1 MSLVIWLPLNGD
13 IKNKGL
19 SNIRFESNSNYILYN
34 QLGKLGICAIFGG
47 STYYVAHNASIPT
60 TSWSVTA
67 WIYPTSSS
75 ASGHQYVVGL
85 NTSTSSDF
93 LFNLC
98 HNANKFSVRI
108 AGTTYSVFDTLTLN
122 KWYHVAATYDGT
134 LKIYINGELSTVI
147 TSPVTPVAAT
157 DIYIGTRG
165 GIAGNFYGN
174 LNDIRIYDE
183 TLSPAEVKA
192 ISQGLI
198 AHYKLDD
205 PYIDENLIR
214 NGFGEFGAENWTESN
229 KVSTTEIPTDHPE
242 IKASFFNGNMTK
254 EYTPIIS
261 SHSYTISGYVKSS
274 GATSGTTYPSI
285 YPYDADK
292 KFINN
297 YNTADGFG
305 TAYQTTLAQPLKKGD
320 TVIYATDLSAW
331 TTANNNYYFRVAIFG
346 YKDSFGTV
354 YPNMIYTQD
363 CPAFG
368 TYSDKS
374 HIDKTN
380 NTITLNAAFTGEDRP
395 AGTAI
400 CQTTEGSTYWYP
412 WGGIAL
418 SSISDWVFKTKTF
431 TPKNT
436 NRLKSCKYI
445 RWNTY
450 SNCYIAGNLLVD
462 NNYSGI
468 RIVDSSGF
476 GNHGTVYK
484 YDSTGFCKA
493 TQDTAKNLLST
504 KISSANVSNNATGMI
519 YVYGNCTLK
528 TPEQL
533 TVAFWCKPT
542 AGYNNLAN
550 GMISLTNNE
559 IGITAG
565 QDYNTAPMNHRDG
578 TIDINSVATVTT
590 IRPTITFTANEWHH
604 YVITY
609 DGRYG
614 KVYKDGVLSDT
625 KDMGS
630 NKTLNDMKG
639 IVIGFSRAGGVY
651 RKVQAYYSDFRLYV
665 TALSAT
671 DIESLYKVS
680 ARITKN
686 NKFQISEINEDLGIL
701 KPYVYKSGII
711 ESKGS
716 PNPNLL
722 IHTNT
727 KTYGLGYAVAYSGG
741 SITLD
746 NTELFNGKPTIK
758 VNPSSSN
765 TGTGAINQYNGEVN
779 LTSGKTYCYSCWI
792 KSNVED
798 IWQYSSLGHFQTY
811 ANITPHNKTSDF
823 DILNSV
829 PANTWVYVAHRFT
842 TTADCNF
849 RSFHIYFANTSQ
861 TIWIADVK
869 LEEGNVPTAWVPNE
883 NDEDYNYASFVEIE
897 NDTCKIQKTGYI
909 NADEFIEM

>member
-1 MSLVIWLPLNGD
+1 MSLKIWLPLNGD

-19 SNIRFESNSNYILYN
+19 SNIRFESNTSITYN
-34 QLGKLGICAIFGG
+34 ESGKLGFCNVFNG
-47 STYYVAHNASIPT
+47 SVYYVAHNASIPT
-60 TSWSVTA
+60 TSWSVAA

-108 AGTTYSVFDTLTLN
+108 AGTTYSVSDTLTLN
-122 KWYHVAATYDGT
+122 KWYHVAATYDGV
-134 LKIYINGELSTVI
+134 LKIYINGELSTTV

-183 TLSPAEVKA
+183 TLSPAEIKA

-205 PYIDENLIR
+205 PQTEPTTNL
-214 NGFGEFGAENWTESN
+214 
-229 KVSTTEIPTDHPE
+229 STIQFVGSPSGSTSTWGGHTTTVTRMTRTNQPIP
-242 IKASFFNGNMTK
+242 SK
-254 EYTPIIS
+254 EYTHIDITYSTDIGSGGGYGIS
-261 SHSYTISGYVKSS
+261 IQTINILPSTKYYYSVYLKTSDISYAHANFLYIYEYPGSASS
-274 GATSGTTYPSI
+274 PGTKIREFGIYDINNKEYIGDGWYRIWGTFTTTENANSIKYSFYTYPNKNI
-285 YPYDADK
+285 TYDICCWQVEKTDHMTPYV
-292 KFINN
+292 
-297 YNTADGFG
+297 YG
-305 TAYQTTLAQPLKKGD
+305 TR
-320 TVIYATDLSAW
+320 
-331 TTANNNYYFRVAIFG
+331 N
-346 YKDSFGTV
+346 
-354 YPNMIYTQD
+354 
-363 CPAFG
+363 
-368 TYSDKS
+368 
-374 HIDKTN
+374 
-380 NTITLNAAFTGEDRP
+380 IT
-395 AGTAI
+395 
-400 CQTTEGSTYWYP
+400 
-412 WGGIAL
+412 
-418 SSISDWVFKTKTF
+418 
-431 TPKNT
+431 
-436 NRLKSCKYI
+436 
-445 RWNTY
+445 
-450 SNCYIAGNLLVD
+450 
-462 NNYSGI
+462 
-468 RIVDSSGF
+468 RIVDSSGY
-476 GNHGTVYK
+476 GNHGSVYK
-484 YDSTGFCKA
+484 YDSTGFCKVS
-493 TQDTAKNLLST
+493 DNTAKHLLST
-504 KISSANVSNNATGMI
+504 MVNAGNINNSVSGLVYI
-519 YVYGNCTLK
+519 YGNCTLK

-533 TVAFWCKPT
+533 TVAFWCKPI

-550 GMISLTNNE
+550 GIISLTNNE
-559 IGITAG
+559 IGTSAG

-590 IRPTITFTANEWHH
+590 IRPTIAFTANEWHH

-614 KVYKDGVLSDT
+614 KVHKDGVLSDT

-686 NKFQISEINEDLGIL
+686 NKFQISEINEDLDIL
-701 KPYVYKSGII
+701 KPYVYKSGVI

-765 TGTGAINQYNGEVN
+765 TSTGAINQYNGEVN

-792 KSNVED
+792 KSTDVDTWN
-798 IWQYSSLGHFQTY
+798 SGSLGHYQTY
-811 ANITPHNKTSDF
+811 ANGTAHNRTIIA
-823 DILNSV
+823 DILQDV
-829 PANTWVYVAHRFT
+829 PANKWTKVATVFKPT
-842 TTADCNF
+842 VDCNF
-849 RSFHIYFANTSQ
+849 RSYHIYFANTSQ
-861 TIWIADVK
+861 AIWIADAK
-869 LEEGNVPTAWVPNE
+869 LEEGSVPTDWVPNI
-883 NDEDYNYASFVEIE
+883 NDEDYNYASFIEIE
-897 NDTCKIQKTGYI
+897 NDTCKIQKSGYI
-909 NADEFIEM
+909 TADEFIEM